1 MVFKGCE
8 KQINSQ
14 TVAAFM
20 IIVYILQ
27 TAKKTQLQMV
37 AKTLKITG
45 KSPRKYVPHG
55 KKKSQVFFRNWDTIH
70 P

>member
-1 MVFKGCE
+1 MVFKGCG

-14 TVAAFM
+14 TVAPFM
-20 IIVYILQ
+20 IIIYILQ

-37 AKTLKITG
+37 AKTLKIMG

-55 KKKSQVFFRNWDTIH
+55 KKKSLIYIQC
-70 P
+70 PLPKS

>member
-14 TVAAFM
+14 TVAVFM

-27 TAKKTQLQMV
+27 TAEKTQH
-37 AKTLKITG
+37 
-45 KSPRKYVPHG
+45 VPHG
-55 KKKSQVFFRNWDTIH
+55 KKNHKFFLETGTQTPLVAKEIFS
-70 P
+70 